1 MDLYKQAMT
10 VAETFDVSS
19 PENSVV
25 LYSISYLPTT
35 RNRDLAF
42 DCVRSNPGKMMIEH
56 TACGAELVRLGL
68 DSADKCNLPSEQIAA
83 VWKAASKRFIEA
95 ASGNVCAF
103 VEKADRRSVFR
114 SMELPT
120 ILQNERIRTVNGTDK
135 YEFAK
140 IFSDCPKPRTAGLF
154 VFYSQR

>member
-10 VAETFDVSS
+10 IAETFDVSS

-35 RNRDLAF
+35 HNRDLAF

-140 IFSDCPKPRTAGLF
+140 IFSD
-154 VFYSQR
+154 

>member
-42 DCVRSNPGKMMIEH
+42 DCVRSNPGK
-56 TACGAELVRLGL
+56 
-68 DSADKCNLPSEQIAA
+68 
-83 VWKAASKRFIEA
+83 
-95 ASGNVCAF
+95 
-103 VEKADRRSVFR
+103 
-114 SMELPT
+114 
-120 ILQNERIRTVNGTDK
+120 
-135 YEFAK
+135 
-140 IFSDCPKPRTAGLF
+140 
-154 VFYSQR
+154 

>member
-35 RNRDLAF
+35 HNRDLAF

-68 DSADKCNLPSEQIAA
+68 DSQINAICRQNRLPP
-83 VWKAASKRFIEA
+83 
-95 ASGNVCAF
+95 SGSGFQKV
-103 VEKADRRSVFR
+103 
-114 SMELPT
+114 
-120 ILQNERIRTVNGTDK
+120 
-135 YEFAK
+135 Y
-140 IFSDCPKPRTAGLF
+140 
-154 VFYSQR
+154 